1 VSHSDAIAAMP
12 GVDYVRH
19 DWENRLPRLE
29 VRIDQARARRA
40 GVTTRDVALS
50 LETFADGRVITDYRQ
65 RDEVIPITLQTIQ
78 AERDVLGDLWNTSVS
93 ARNGSTLVPLTQVA
107 DIRGVWDFNRIV
119 REDQERTVTVE
130 TNHQYLKAPE
140 MLEAIRPALA
150 EIDFDETM
158 RWEIGGEIET
168 SAESNEKLMRYL
180 PHCFVGIVLLLIW
193 QFNSFRRPSIIMLT
207 IPMAFGGAFV
217 GLQVLGAPFDFFSL
231 LGLLS
236 LAGVIINNGIVLID
250 SIENLNADPA
260 TSRAE
265 ALVEGTVSRFRPI
278 LMSAITTM
286 LGVMPIILVR
296 DPLFYSMATVIA
308 FGLAFGTVLSLL
320 VVPVIYAIFFG
331 VRVGGR

>member
-1 VSHSDAIAAMP
+1 MPNIVEPNRGVHHLHASTLHQLDHLEKLDVGRKLHQAQRGLGGDVMNDLRHRGPVKAA
-12 GVDYVRH
+12 
-19 DWENRLPRLE
+19 LPPLEE
-29 VRIDQARARRA
+29 VRGQA
-40 GVTTRDVALS
+40 
-50 LETFADGRVITDYRQ
+50 Q
-65 RDEVIPITLQTIQ
+65 RHV
-78 AERDVLGDLWNTSVS
+78 
-93 ARNGSTLVPLTQVA
+93 
-107 DIRGVWDFNRIV
+107 
-119 REDQERTVTVE
+119 
-130 TNHQYLKAPE
+130 
-140 MLEAIRPALA
+140 
-150 EIDFDETM
+150 
-158 RWEIGGEIET
+158 
-168 SAESNEKLMRYL
+168 
-180 PHCFVGIVLLLIW
+180 
-193 QFNSFRRPSIIMLT
+193 
-207 IPMAFGGAFV
+207 V